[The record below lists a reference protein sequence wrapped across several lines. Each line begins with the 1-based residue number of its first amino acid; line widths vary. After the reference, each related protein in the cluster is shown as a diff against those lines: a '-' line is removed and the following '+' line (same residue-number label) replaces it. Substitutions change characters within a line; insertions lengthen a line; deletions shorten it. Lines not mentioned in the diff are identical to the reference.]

1 MFTTPHRL
9 IAYSRTVLPV
19 CVLLLLYAA
28 AQANTAATIAVSDSA
43 ITSKDVIMILFGLL
57 QTVFMG
63 IGVWLINNQAKL
75 FEGLNA
81 VRQDIAVQIRTCD
94 ERTGNCVPEHSK
106 HPSSRGHL

>member
-9 IAYSRTVLPV
+9 IAYSRTVIPV

-106 HPSSRGHL
+106 RPSSRGHL